1 MLVTDYFSTHGCLF
15 GSLSF
20 VVGAFDELA
29 AAAAA
34 AASRAL
40 LLKKLDIG
48 VTKRGL

>member
-1 MLVTDYFSTHGCLF
+1 MLATDYFSTHGCLL

-29 AAAAA
+29 DAA

-48 VTKRGL
+48 VVLGRS